1 MSLSSKLSHGV
12 ASLPHPHPH
21 PHHHHS
27 NAHLLRSP
35 HLYLRPQTSPKPSFR
50 PPLPLRNTLAS
61 PRLGRRP
68 RRSPSLPRDSV
79 GGGCSSEQSCGDGR
93 EHDPPPI
100 PSNGL
105 LRCATLVGSAT
116 VASKIL
122 GLVREIVLAAVIG
135 VGPVAT
141 AFNHAA
147 VLPRFS
153 TSFLGGVNGPIHIT
167 VATTLSKLPKEN
179 RKVLSEKMHAF
190 MLLIGA
196 VLAVLTYIYSED
208 LVSFSAPGLQV
219 SPENNLM
226 KEMCKTQLKLMT
238 PCIFLAGSVG
248 VGFGHLT
255 AEGDNVIPSFSPA
268 MTSIA
273 IIASCILYM
282 LMRGLDV
289 SRFNGSL
296 AGIFISSG
304 ASVGT
309 ILQWIIQ
316 VSLYAKPK
324 KKANFIWWK
333 DFFKD
338 KDIHNLLSLLLPA
351 ILNSGLVQIASLTDL
366 YFSSFVPGA
375 AAGLSY
381 AFILAMAPLGILS
394 SIIILP
400 VLPAFSTLAEPSMWV
415 RLQENLEKAIL
426 LCLVITMPVTCTFCV
441 LAGPIVSML
450 FQRRMFDSSASLFVA
465 SLLRCYLIGSPFW
478 IIREL
483 FAAVF
488 YSLGDSKSLLL
499 INVTAIVLNGILD
512 WLSVTVLGA
521 GAQGLALST
530 SCVTAFSVLALFL
543 LLSKKLKG
551 AVNVRAIGVFLP
563 QLLASCAAS
572 GFVASLS
579 YRTLRS
585 FLSANTTARFCRLAE
600 AASISL
606 AGLLGMSSFYFSL
619 LLADFPGMQILNG
632 LLKTVMKRLNFV
644 NDVWTN
650 V

>member
-1 MSLSSKLSHGV
+1 MASSPSLI
-12 ASLPHPHPH
+12 PIPTTITPM
-21 PHHHHS
+21 P
-27 NAHLLRSP
+27 
-35 HLYLRPQTSPKPSFR
+35 TSYDRLTSTLDPKPPQNPRSDPLS
-50 PPLPLRNTLAS
+50 PPQHS
-61 PRLGRRP
+61 RLSETRAPP

-79 GGGCSSEQSCGDGR
+79 GGGCSSEQSCGEAR

-100 PSNGL
+100 PS
-105 LRCATLVGSAT
+105 R
-116 VASKIL
+116 
-122 GLVREIVLAAVIG
+122 
-135 VGPVAT
+135 
-141 AFNHAA
+141 
-147 VLPRFS
+147 
-153 TSFLGGVNGPIHIT
+153 
-167 VATTLSKLPKEN
+167 
-179 RKVLSEKMHAF
+179 
-190 MLLIGA
+190 
-196 VLAVLTYIYSED
+196 
-208 LVSFSAPGLQV
+208 
-219 SPENNLM
+219 
-226 KEMCKTQLKLMT
+226 
-238 PCIFLAGSVG
+238 
-248 VGFGHLT
+248 
-255 AEGDNVIPSFSPA
+255 
-268 MTSIA
+268 
-273 IIASCILYM
+273 
-282 LMRGLDV
+282 
-289 SRFNGSL
+289 
-296 AGIFISSG
+296 IFISSG

-324 KKANFIWWK
+324 KKASFIWWK

-375 AAGLSY
+375 AAD

-400 VLPAFSTLAEPSMWV
+400 ILPAFSTLAEPSMWV

-426 LCLVITMPVTCTFCV
+426 LCLVITLPVTCTFCV
-441 LAGPIVSML
+441 LAGPIVSVL
-450 FQRRMFDSSASLFVA
+450 FQRRMFDSSAN
-465 SLLRCYLIGSPFW
+465 LIGSPFW

-579 YRTLRS
+579 YRTLRF
-585 FLSANTTARFCRLAE
+585 FLSANTTARLAE